1 MSASMQLDLAAITAP
16 PVGLFETELTAA
28 NALLTDWGHYLGINN
43 RPFGAQAWRLEVAGE
58 PVSIAV
64 SASIVSS
71 TAAGYP
77 MQQVVEL
84 ARLCTRPDSRWAT
97 RVMLRLWREV
107 GGPAWP
113 YWKPLAS
120 VAYSDNSRHPGHI
133 YRTDGWTRMT
143 ETAGSSGG
151 GTWSTKRDNGHPAR
165 GPKTLW
171 LWEYP
176 ADAQQSQAA

>member
-1 MSASMQLDLAAITAP
+1 MQLNLAAITAP
-16 PVGLFETELTAA
+16 PVGLFETELAAA
-28 NALLTDWGHYLGINN
+28 NALLADWGHYLGTNN

-77 MQQVVEL
+77 MRQVVEL

-113 YWKPLAS
+113 YWQPLAA

-133 YRTDGWTRMT
+133 YRTDGWARVST
-143 ETAGSSGG
+143 TAGSNGG
-151 GTWSTKRDNGHPAR
+151 GTWSTKRGDGHPGR

-176 ADAQQSQAA
+176 AVRQRQTA